1 MSVKLTALREKMRT
15 ENLDGF
21 IVTNP
26 FNRRYLSGFTGT
38 SGHLVITANSSELI
52 TDFRYVE
59 QASQQAPNFTVIR
72 HERDILECVG
82 EQVKKQ
88 GVKRLAFEQ
97 NDVTYALF
105 QKLAGFTEGIELV
118 PVEGIIEELRLIK
131 TPEEIAIIKDAAH
144 IADQAFAHILEFIKP
159 GVTERQVSNELEFTM
174 RRLGATASSFD
185 TIVASGLRSAL
196 PHGVATDKCIQS
208 GELVT
213 LDFGAYYQGYCSDIT
228 RTISVGKPE
237 PKLEEI
243 YSIVLKA
250 QLNGVQNVGPGMS
263 GKEADALTRE
273 LIREAGFAEYFGHG
287 TGHGVG
293 LEIHEGP
300 TLSPRGEQRLKPGM
314 VVTVEPGIYVPGL
327 GGVRIE
333 DDVVITE
340 QGCNVLTSS
349 PKEFIIL

>member
-1 MSVKLTALREKMRT
+1 MSVKLSALRERLKT

-21 IVTNP
+21 FVTNP
-26 FNRRYLSGFTGT
+26 YNRRYLSGFTGT
-38 SGHLVITANSSELI
+38 SGNLVITADSAQLI

-59 QASQQAPNFTVIR
+59 QAGQQAPDFTVVR

-82 EQVKKQ
+82 EQVKKH

-97 NDVTYALF
+97 DHVTYSLY
-105 QKLAGFTEGIELV
+105 QKLAGFIPGVELV
-118 PVEGIIEELRLIK
+118 PVQGIIEELRLIK
-131 TPEEIAIIKDAAH
+131 TESEIKIIKEAAV
-144 IADQAFAHILEFIKP
+144 IADQAFTHILDFIKP
-159 GVTERQVSNELEFTM
+159 GVTERQVANELEFTM

-185 TIVASGLRSAL
+185 TIVASGYRSAL
-196 PHGVATDKCIQS
+196 PHGVATDKCIQT
-208 GELVT
+208 GEIVT

-228 RTISVGKPE
+228 RTISVGKPD

-250 QLNGVQNVGPGMS
+250 QLNGVQKIKPGMS
-263 GKEADALTRE
+263 GKEADALTRD
-273 LIREAGFAEYFGHG
+273 IIGEAGYAEYFGHG

-300 TLSPRGEQRLKPGM
+300 TLSPRGEQTLQPGM

-340 QGCNVLTSS
+340 QGCEIITSS

>member
-1 MSVKLTALREKMRT
+1 MSVKLIALREKMRT

-21 IVTNP
+21 FVTNP

-38 SGHLVITANSSELI
+38 SGNLVITANSSDLI

-59 QASQQAPNFTVIR
+59 QASQQAPDFTVIR
-72 HERDILECVG
+72 HEREILECVG

-105 QKLAGFTEGIELV
+105 QKLAGFTEGVELV

-159 GVTERQVSNELEFTM
+159 GVTERQVSNELEFAM

-213 LDFGAYYQGYCSDIT
+213 LDFGAYYRGYCSDIT
-228 RTISVGKPE
+228 RTIAVGKPD

-243 YSIVLKA
+243 YSVVLNA
-250 QLNGVQNVGPGMS
+250 QLNGVQKVGPGLS

-273 LIREAGFAEYFGHG
+273 LIGEAGFAEYFGHG

-300 TLSPRGEQRLKPGM
+300 TLSPRGEQRLRPGM

-333 DDVVITE
+333 DDVV
-340 QGCNVLTSS
+340 
-349 PKEFIIL
+349 

>member
-1 MSVKLTALREKMRT
+1 MALREKMRT
-15 ENLDGF
+15 ENLVGF
-21 IVTNP
+21 VVTNP
-26 FNRRYLSGFTGT
+26 YNRRYLSGFTGT
-38 SGHLVITANSSELI
+38 SANLVITSHSAQLI

-59 QASQQAPNFTVIR
+59 QAGQQAPDFTVVR
-72 HERDILECVG
+72 HERDILQCVG
-82 EQVKKQ
+82 EEVKKQ

-97 NDVTYALF
+97 DYVTYALY
-105 QKLAGFTEGIELV
+105 QKLAGCTQGVELV
-118 PVEGIIEELRLIK
+118 PVQGMIEELRLIK
-131 TPEEIAIIKDAAH
+131 TPEEIKVIKEAAH

-159 GVTERQVSNELEFTM
+159 GVTERQVANELEFTM

-185 TIVASGLRSAL
+185 TIVASGPRSAL
-196 PHGVATDKCIQS
+196 PHGVATDKSIQS

-228 RTISVGKPE
+228 RTIAVGKPD

-250 QLNGVQNVGPGMS
+250 QLNGVQNIRPGMR
-263 GKEADALTRE
+263 GIEGDALTRE
-273 LIREAGFAEYFGHG
+273 IIREAGFAEYFGHG

-300 TLSPRGEQRLKPGM
+300 TLSPRGEQKLEPGM
-314 VVTVEPGIYVPGL
+314 VVTVEPGIYLPGL

-340 QGCNVLTSS
+340 QGCDVLTSS

>member
-1 MSVKLTALREKMRT
+1 MSVKLTALREKMRS

-21 IVTNP
+21 FVANP

-38 SGHLVITANSSELI
+38 SGNLVITTHSAQLI

-59 QASQQAPNFTVIR
+59 QAAQQAPDFTVVR

-82 EQVKKQ
+82 EQVKKG
-88 GVKRLAFEQ
+88 GVKRLAFEK
-97 NDVTYALF
+97 DHVTYSLY
-105 QKLAGFTEGIELV
+105 QKLASFTEGIELV
-118 PVEGIIEELRLIK
+118 PVQGIIEELRLMK
-131 TPEEIAIIKDAAH
+131 TPEEIAIIKEAAS
-144 IADQAFAHILEFIKP
+144 IADQAFTHILEFIKP

-196 PHGVATDKCIQS
+196 PHGVATDKQIQS

-228 RTISVGKPE
+228 RTISVGKPD
-237 PKLEEI
+237 PKLEHI

-250 QLNGVQNVGPGMS
+250 QLNGVQKVGPEMS
-263 GKEADALTRE
+263 GKEADSLTRE
-273 LIREAGFAEYFGHG
+273 IISEAGFAEYFGHG
-287 TGHGVG
+287 TGHGIG

-300 TLSPRGEQRLKPGM
+300 TLSPRGEYNLQPGM
-314 VVTVEPGIYVPGL
+314 VVTVEPGIYLPGL

-333 DDVVITE
+333 DDVVITD
-340 QGCNVLTSS
+340 QGCDILTSS